1 LPPHQRPEEWMLWSG
16 GETGPGERA
25 GVLGAEPMKINPS
38 LIVVGVIAGLSLAL
52 VKSCADATSIQSDND
67 VLRNDTALQGQ
78 VIATQ
83 AFNFNRFNQVA
94 EHAYRLNSLIDTST
108 EETVIEYREILRRE
122 KTCDLPVPADIAGG
136 LLEYAYR
143 LRSSAMHSAT
153 SRPDETDDRTFA
165 TNSMT
170 YCQAVLWIKPLLAVI
185 EMGNNDLAS
194 IRSIENFRK

>member
-1 LPPHQRPEEWMLWSG
+1 MLGDRPVKLNLF
-16 GETGPGERA
+16 PVA
-25 GVLGAEPMKINPS
+25 
-38 LIVVGVIAGLSLAL
+38 IVVIAGLSVAL
-52 VKSCADATSIQSDND
+52 VKSCSDASSLQSDND
-67 VLRNDTALQGQ
+67 VLRSDNTLQGQ

-94 EHAYRLNSLIDTST
+94 EHANRLNSLIDTST

-143 LRSSAMHSAT
+143 LRASAMHTDSGRVNEADDRAAAT
-153 SRPDETDDRTFA
+153 S
-165 TNSMT
+165 SIT

-185 EMGNNDLAS
+185 EKGNNKFEG
-194 IRSIENFRK
+194 IREIELIRK

>member
-1 LPPHQRPEEWMLWSG
+1 
-16 GETGPGERA
+16 
-25 GVLGAEPMKINPS
+25 MKINPG
-38 LIVVGVIAGLSLAL
+38 IIGVVIIAGLSVAL
-52 VKSCADATSIQSDND
+52 VRSCSEASNLQSEND
-67 VLRNDTALQGQ
+67 VLRSDNSLQGQ

-94 EHAYRLNSLIDTST
+94 EHANRLNSLIDTSI

-136 LLEYAYR
+136 LLKYAHR
-143 LRSSAMHSAT
+143 LRASAMHTDSNG
-153 SRPDETDDRTFA
+153 PDTADDRAVA

-185 EMGNNDLAS
+185 EKGNNNFAG
-194 IRSIENFRK
+194 IRQIELERKN